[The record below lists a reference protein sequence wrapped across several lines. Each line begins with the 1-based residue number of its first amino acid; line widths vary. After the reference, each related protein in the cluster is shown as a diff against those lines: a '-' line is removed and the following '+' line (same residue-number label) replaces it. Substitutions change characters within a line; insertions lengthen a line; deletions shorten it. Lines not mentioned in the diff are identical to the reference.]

1 MLKKMILFI
10 VLSLILFSPF
20 SFVIN
25 AFDLDDSKAD
35 VDGYYAYN
43 LEKKLTLVSENIDAL
58 IFPSSTVKMMTAC
71 IALESGISSEKVVT
85 VNSKMIEDVTG
96 RNMALKVGD
105 KITFGDLLYAMICA
119 GYNDAAHVIAHTVS
133 HSIDDFLILMNE
145 KAKSLGMGSTNYLNV
160 TGMYTP
166 GMHTTVSD
174 IAILAKYLS
183 QNDRFVEISSTRTY
197 IVSSDATTDYRT
209 IKNRSSLMA
218 AYKGLANFN
227 TGSADHGDCA
237 VLYYKVDDL
246 SFIFIV
252 MNASPKDKDDTTNY
266 AETYSKRLISH
277 ALNDYSVKTVMDT
290 KTLITSLPVKYSIS
304 DEAIGVYLKN
314 DLRLYL
320 PEEIDL
326 ENGLDYSV
334 NIHGGELKAP
344 LKEGDVVGELVVSLD
359 GAILSV
365 EPLVVN
371 ENIDRNAFLF
381 IMDLMKEY
389 VTGRLFLLTVIIF
402 IIAMVGYYCT
412 RRSKLKRMYRRQKNS
427 TSHKKNR
434 R

>member
-20 SFVIN
+20 SFLIN
-25 AFDLDDSKAD
+25 AFTLDDSKAD

-43 LEKKLTLVSENIDAL
+43 LDNKLTLVSENIDAL

-71 IALESGISSEKVVT
+71 IALESGISPEKVIT

-105 KITFGDLLYAMICA
+105 KITFGDLIYAMVCA

-133 HSIDDFLILMNE
+133 YSIDDFLILMNE

-197 IVSSDATTDYRT
+197 TVSSDATTDYRT
-209 IKNRSSLMA
+209 IKNRSSLIA

-320 PEEIDL
+320 PEEIDF

-365 EPLVVN
+365 EPLVVK

-412 RRSKLKRMYRRQKNS
+412 RCSKLKRMYGKKKNS
-427 TSHKKNR
+427 NNIFKK
-434 R
+434 